1 MRHDVGMT
9 TDSPL
14 SILVIPGAL
23 RARSMNRALAHA
35 AVSLAPTGTTLTVHE
50 LHDIPLYD
58 GDAEAAG
65 VPASVTALR
74 EAIAAAD
81 ALFFCTPEY
90 NSSVPGVLKNAIDWA
105 SRPAPG
111 EGSLAAFAGKTAV
124 LMATSPGALGG
135 LRGLVHLR
143 SILGNIQML
152 VLPEQR
158 AIPKAHEAF
167 AANGSLKDAKLAD
180 EIRGLGRRLAEVTRA
195 LQHG

>member
-35 AVSLAPTGTTLTVHE
+35 AVSLAPAGTTLTVHE
-50 LHDIPLYD
+50 LHDVPLYD

-105 SRPAPG
+105 SRPPAPPLTG
-111 EGSLAAFAGKTAV
+111 KPAAFAGA
-124 LMATSPGALGG
+124 SPGGFG
-135 LRGLVHLR
+135 TIRSQTHLR
-143 SILGNIQML
+143 QVLQFTGVDVMTKPELYFSRASALFGDDGELRDPDATDRLG
-152 VLPEQR
+152 
-158 AIPKAHEAF
+158 AHLEAF
-167 AANGSLKDAKLAD
+167 ATWVRAR
-180 EIRGLGRRLAEVTRA
+180 RG
-195 LQHG
+195 